1 MTEILSISFGL
12 VCSVLQELL
21 TLDVVEVAELLLL
34 EHGDSMF
41 QSRSFVDVFFPQA
54 KIQLISLSRLVL
66 LIYVLTRH
74 AIRGAYFPRFPP
86 SVSWNVRPPTGATT
100 LALFLLSR
108 DLALN

>member
-1 MTEILSISFGL
+1 MYAVFFSQPFYIWNPISY
-12 VCSVLQELL
+12 
-21 TLDVVEVAELLLL
+21 
-34 EHGDSMF
+34 
-41 QSRSFVDVFFPQA
+41 FVDVFFPQA

-74 AIRGAYFPRFPP
+74 AISEAYLPRSPP
-86 SVSWNVRPPTGATT
+86 SVAWNVRPPTGATT